1 MKRRRPGLQRR
12 WAYVINSLQRII
24 PSYELASSRIS
35 LHHDRRMRAEV
46 VAFAVRRGSSVLDL
60 GSGPGTL
67 SKLVEEAGGKPV
79 LVDASRPML
88 SAAPFEDKVQGTFE
102 HLPFKEGVF
111 DSVVS
116 GFAVRDS
123 VDLGAALSQVHRVL
137 KEGGRF
143 AFCDLGRPESSLRAL
158 VIATYLRTLPSLI
171 GLITA
176 GKEGLRYG
184 SLFDTYMLVLNN
196 SELKSA
202 LSVVF
207 RGVSL
212 REGQMGGSVVVTCL
226 R

>member
-1 MKRRRPGLQRR
+1 
-12 WAYVINSLQRII
+12 
-24 PSYELASSRIS
+24 
-35 LHHDRRMRAEV
+35 
-46 VAFAVRRGSSVLDL
+46 
-60 GSGPGTL
+60 
-67 SKLVEEAGGKPV
+67 
-79 LVDASRPML
+79 
-88 SAAPFEDKVQGTFE
+88 
-102 HLPFKEGVF
+102 
-111 DSVVS
+111 
-116 GFAVRDS
+116 
-123 VDLGAALSQVHRVL
+123 
-137 KEGGRF
+137 
-143 AFCDLGRPESSLRAL
+143 L